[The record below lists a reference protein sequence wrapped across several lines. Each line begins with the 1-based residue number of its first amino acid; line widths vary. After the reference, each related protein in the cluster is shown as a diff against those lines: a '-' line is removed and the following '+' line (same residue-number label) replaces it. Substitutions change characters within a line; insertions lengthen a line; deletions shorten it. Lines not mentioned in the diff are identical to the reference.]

1 MKRLIGVNGG
11 TFDPI
16 HFGHLRSAL
25 EVLMALELDEV
36 KFIPSFQP
44 VHKDAPC
51 VSAVDRCEMVRL
63 AIKRQPLFSL
73 DTIEVDREGASFMV
87 DTLSTL
93 KKKNPDDTLVLM
105 MGVDAFAKFDSWH
118 KWQDILEVANL
129 AIMNR
134 PGCVKSY
141 SKKVNE
147 ILKKHKVE
155 SLNLSFGQV
164 VELSVTQLDL
174 SATALRS
181 FLQKNETVDY
191 LMPASVVEYIQKNN
205 LY

>member
-16 HFGHLRSAL
+16 HFGHLRPAL
-25 EVLMALELDEV
+25 EVLMALNLSEV

-44 VHKDAPC
+44 VHKNTPS
-51 VSAVDRCEMVRL
+51 VSAKHRCEMVRL

-73 DTIEVDREGASFMV
+73 DPIEVDREGVSFMV

-93 KKKNPDDTLVLM
+93 KEKYPDDSLVLM
-105 MGVDAFAKFDSWH
+105 MGVDAFAKFDHWH
-118 KWQDILEVANL
+118 RWQDILGVANL
-129 AIMNR
+129 AVMSR
-134 PGCVKSY
+134 PGCLKSY

-155 SLNLSFGQV
+155 SLSLSFGQI